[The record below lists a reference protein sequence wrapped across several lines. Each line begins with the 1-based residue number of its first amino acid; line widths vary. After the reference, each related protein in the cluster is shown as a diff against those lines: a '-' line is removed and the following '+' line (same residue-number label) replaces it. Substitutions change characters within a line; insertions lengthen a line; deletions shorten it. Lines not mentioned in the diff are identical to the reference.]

1 MNSAG
6 VWQECLSIIRNRVP
20 SQTFLTW
27 FEPLKVASLGESDL
41 VLQVPSQFYYE
52 WLDSHYRPMILDSLK
67 QASGRDLKVRYSV
80 VLGEDSGANA
90 PAMLPS
96 ENAPENTYSKSTQL
110 NKRYTFENFIE
121 GAGNQFAKAAALSVC
136 DPIRKSAFN
145 PLVIYS
151 GVGLGKTHLLQ
162 AVGNHVFAEQP
173 GARIIYTTSEKFTL
187 DFIISIQKNKT
198 TTFSNH
204 FRSVDILLVDDIQFF
219 QKKEQ
224 TQEQFFH
231 TFNDLFMRGKQIIL
245 TMDKPPSEL
254 LGLEERLISRFQS
267 GLIVDIQSPDLE
279 TRIAIL
285 MRKAEADHLDIPY
298 ETTEYI
304 ARCIKSNVRDLEGA
318 LIRLLAYSSLRK
330 QEITL
335 ELART
340 VVMEILGRKSVKRV
354 SIDEIIRTIS
364 HEFSIRETTLAGKG
378 RTRDVARAR
387 QLAMY
392 LARELTEASL
402 VSIGLHF
409 AGRDHSTVIHACK
422 RIEDR
427 IASDPAFQSQVEFL
441 RKELSN
447 EIF

>member
-6 VWQECLSIIRNRVP
+6 VWQECLSLIRNRVP

-27 FEPLKVASLGESDL
+27 FERLKVASLGESDL

-52 WLDSHYRPMILDSLK
+52 WLDSHYRPIILDSLK

-80 VLGEDSGANA
+80 VLGEDSVENA

-96 ENAPENTYSKSTQL
+96 ENKPESTFSKSTQL
-110 NKRYTFENFIE
+110 NRRYTFDNFIV
-121 GAGNQFAKAAALSVC
+121 GAGNQFAKADTLSVC

-145 PLVIYS
+145 RLVIYS

-162 AVGNHVFAEQP
+162 AVGNHMFAEQP
-173 GARIIYTTSEKFTL
+173 GSRIIYTTSEKFTL
-187 DFIISIQKNKT
+187 DFITSIQKNKT

-231 TFNDLFMRGKQIIL
+231 TFNDLFLQGKQIIL

-304 ARCIKSNVRDLEGA
+304 ARCIKTNVRDLEGA

-340 VVMEILGRKSVKRV
+340 VVMEILGRKAVKRV

-378 RTRDVARAR
+378 RTKDVARAR

-409 AGRDHSTVIHACK
+409 AGRDHSTVIHACNK
-422 RIEDR
+422 VEDR
-427 IASDPAFQSQVEFL
+427 IASDSSFEAQVENL

-447 EIF
+447 AIF

>member
-1 MNSAG
+1 MG
-6 VWQECLSIIRNRVP
+6 
-20 SQTFLTW
+20 
-27 FEPLKVASLGESDL
+27 
-41 VLQVPSQFYYE
+41 
-52 WLDSHYRPMILDSLK
+52 
-67 QASGRDLKVRYSV
+67 
-80 VLGEDSGANA
+80 
-90 PAMLPS
+90 
-96 ENAPENTYSKSTQL
+96 
-110 NKRYTFENFIE
+110 
-121 GAGNQFAKAAALSVC
+121 
-136 DPIRKSAFN
+136 
-145 PLVIYS
+145 
-151 GVGLGKTHLLQ
+151 
-162 AVGNHVFAEQP
+162 
-173 GARIIYTTSEKFTL
+173 
-187 DFIISIQKNKT
+187 
-198 TTFSNH
+198 
-204 FRSVDILLVDDIQFF
+204 ILLVDDIQFF

-224 TQEQFFH
+224 KQEQFFH

-304 ARCIKSNVRDLEGA
+304 ARCIKSNVRDLDGA

-364 HEFSIRETTLAGKG
+364 HEFSIRETTMAGKG

-427 IASDPAFQSQVEFL
+427 IASDPAFQSRVEFL
-441 RKELSN
+441 RKDLSN
-447 EIF
+447 AIF

>member
-1 MNSAG
+1 M
-6 VWQECLSIIRNRVP
+6 
-20 SQTFLTW
+20 
-27 FEPLKVASLGESDL
+27 
-41 VLQVPSQFYYE
+41 
-52 WLDSHYRPMILDSLK
+52 
-67 QASGRDLKVRYSV
+67 
-80 VLGEDSGANA
+80 
-90 PAMLPS
+90 
-96 ENAPENTYSKSTQL
+96 
-110 NKRYTFENFIE
+110 
-121 GAGNQFAKAAALSVC
+121 
-136 DPIRKSAFN
+136 
-145 PLVIYS
+145 
-151 GVGLGKTHLLQ
+151 
-162 AVGNHVFAEQP
+162 FAEQP

-427 IASDPAFQSQVEFL
+427 IASDPAFQSRVEFL

-447 EIF
+447 AIF